1 MNINNMK
8 DYKKIEEV
16 ITKAEIII
24 SVGII
29 TILTLLP
36 KVWWITEVFYFT
48 SIGLILAWV
57 VAEEK

>member
-36 KVWWITEVFYFT
+36 KVWWVTEVFYFT

>member
-1 MNINNMK
+1 MK

-24 SVGII
+24 SIGII

-36 KVWWITEVFYFT
+36 KVWWVTEVFYFT

>member
-24 SVGII
+24 SIGII

-36 KVWWITEVFYFT
+36 KVWWVTEVFYFT